1 MRSCAL
7 VQLSRHPI
15 AFPSPEGALR
25 EPNGLLALGGD
36 LSPARLLMAYQRGI
50 FPWFSPGDPI
60 LWWSPDP
67 RAVLWP
73 ESLHISRSMKRFH
86 KRSPYRVTMNYAFG
100 QVIEGCAS
108 DREEGTWITRG
119 VVEAYHRLHELG
131 HAHSIEVWREDELVG
146 GMYGVAQGTL
156 FCGESMFSRMEN
168 ASKTALLVFCEEFI
182 GAVSLSTAVVTITQH
197 RLVPEILHR
206 DYLNYL
212 NKMRLGRLPNEFP
225 GYHDACFHHKNECFR
240 HISPQSVIIA
250 VAELVTLIT
259 PLPIRNFSRQVTPI
273 VYLTAPL
280 YVALLVRLSRVFSE

>member
-1 MRSCAL
+1 
-7 VQLSRHPI
+7 
-15 AFPSPEGALR
+15 
-25 EPNGLLALGGD
+25 
-36 LSPARLLMAYQRGI
+36 MAYQRGI

-168 ASKTALLVFCEEFI
+168 ASKTALLVFCDEFI
-182 GAVSLSTAVVTITQH
+182 RHGGKLIDCQVLNDHTASLGAC
-197 RLVPEILHR
+197 EIPRR

-212 NKMRLGRLPNEFP
+212 NQMRLGRLPNNFWVP
-225 GYHDACFHHKNECFR
+225 RCLFSPQNECFR